1 MSWTWAWTTSRAGS
15 AAGALPAGDPWRDDV
30 PVLDPVYEELV
41 DRGWDPGDHGDP
53 ETDPDDFE
61 AWLAGLPAEVREDF
75 LAGPFTGEGGPVPA
89 GFLHHERSGPSG
101 VGFASGGVLDT
112 AEPDWWL
119 ARALDRATAGGY
131 AGLGESELIGVL
143 CASRRMASWAAAG
156 EAAAVV
162 TLARRRAAAVGRA
175 E

>member
-1 MSWTWAWTTSRAGS
+1 M
-15 AAGALPAGDPWRDDV
+15 
-30 PVLDPVYEELV
+30 PVLDPVYEELL
-41 DRGWDPGDHGDP
+41 DRGWDPGDDGDP

-143 CASRRMASWAAAG
+143 CAIPWTSSTRISNWLLTSVSTRSRGWRS
-156 EAAAVV
+156 
-162 TLARRRAAAVGRA
+162 LAPSSAPPACPGRRARP
-175 E
+175 

>member
-1 MSWTWAWTTSRAGS
+1 MPG
-15 AAGALPAGDPWRDDV
+15 PAGDPWRDDV

-41 DRGWDPGDHGDP
+41 DRGWDPGDDGDP

-89 GFLHHERSGPSG
+89 GFLHHERTGPSG

-112 AEPDWWL
+112 AEPDRWL
-119 ARALDRATAGGY
+119 AAGAGPRHRRRVRRAGGVG
-131 AGLGESELIGVL
+131 ADRRAVRLAADGVVGRGRGGRRGGDPRPPPRRR
-143 CASRRMASWAAAG
+143 SRP
-156 EAAAVV
+156 
-162 TLARRRAAAVGRA
+162 RRAARGWPST
-175 E
+175 